1 METNPR
7 PKPAIQAAESAT
19 SSSVPIQ
26 DQLSACSRL
35 ANELLEAIFAT
46 LFHHRDSFRQR
57 ISQMSTLA
65 QVCKA
70 WKPVA
75 EITALEIVSISM
87 QDTDALAYL
96 DPARSPVREALGGVH
111 VLALTGVEEADV
123 EDGTG
128 TPDSGSATVEANKIT
143 KSRVAADLLLR
154 VPNLNALLR
163 LLNLR
168 WDLFIHALIPVMSR
182 LSCLPLLE
190 NLTIEMWSTWA
201 WNRFKEEG
209 IDLDEEIVPH
219 DLISQ
224 HPMTGVKTL
233 EVFDM
238 ACAAPLPKTLAAFLP
253 LLSPEASLTSVR
265 WAGIIAPGL
274 CKQLAKITHDL
285 PRLSIKCLRSDIDF
299 YETLLPQLGELAGL
313 KIRRLVLDLTA
324 HHHHRHNSHEA
335 GHPIGALLNAIPPSI
350 RKVDA
355 ACSDPDS
362 GLGFGFTADR
372 VYAKVTKRP
381 PVPILARLKNGDLQT
396 LYHKKPLAQLCTV
409 NLDVSGAD
417 EARFQVFAKYKR
429 SADGDLTE
437 WMPASPAVVDARGR
451 VMGMVKEGV
460 VDRL

>member
-1 METNPR
+1 
-7 PKPAIQAAESAT
+7 
-19 SSSVPIQ
+19 
-26 DQLSACSRL
+26 
-35 ANELLEAIFAT
+35 
-46 LFHHRDSFRQR
+46 
-57 ISQMSTLA
+57 MSTLA

-111 VLALTGVEEADV
+111 VLALTNQNRAAADTKFSSETMATHETELHAHPRPSGVEEADV
-123 EDGTG
+123 EDGTE

-143 KSRVAADLLLR
+143 KSRIAADLLLR
-154 VPNLNALLR
+154 VPNLNALVLGYGLESALLQVIEAKPNATALWPQLR

-168 WDLFIHALIPVMSR
+168 WDLFTHALIPDMSR

-209 IDLDEEIVPH
+209 IDPDEEIVPH

-224 HPMTGVKTL
+224 YPMTGVKTL

-437 WMPASPAVVDARGR
+437 WMPASPAVVDTRGR